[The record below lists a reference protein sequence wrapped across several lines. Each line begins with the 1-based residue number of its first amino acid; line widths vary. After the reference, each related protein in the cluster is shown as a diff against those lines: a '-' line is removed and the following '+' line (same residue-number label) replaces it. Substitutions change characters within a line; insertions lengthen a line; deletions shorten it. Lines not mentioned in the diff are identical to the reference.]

1 MAHAALVTVN
11 DAYLGLTRLGLGQF
25 DELRPSFAGGS
36 EPCPDGLR
44 VDPIEFM
51 TWDFTTNETIKRLD
65 ETTKNWVFFHI

>member
-1 MAHAALVTVN
+1 MARAALVTVN
-11 DAYLGLTRLGLGQF
+11 EAYLGLTRLGLGQF

-51 TWDFTTNETIKRLD
+51 G
-65 ETTKNWVFFHI
+65 FHHQ